1 MFAFRVSERIQTKAP
16 RPEPP
21 ALPPAAAAVLSV
33 LPDTWVVLRD
43 GDVQRA
49 GSAAAAL
56 GVVRDGRLV
65 NEQLRVLSAAVRRDG
80 RIRDVEV
87 EAPRRG
93 TRRPTNL
100 AVRVAPLPGDL
111 VLLIVDDR
119 SAKRRV
125 DDVRRDFVANVSHEL
140 KTPIGALILLAEA
153 SADAASDPE
162 SVRRFAGRMQHEAT
176 RLSVMVN
183 ELIDLSR
190 LQSDDPLSHADEV
203 CVDELID
210 DAVDRT
216 RTAATAKQ
224 ISLAVGGDSG
234 LRIYGDREQLVT
246 ALGNLLDNAVKYSN
260 PRTKIGVATRQE
272 GAWVEIS
279 ITDQG
284 IGIPRADL
292 DRIFERFYRVDPA
305 RSRATGG
312 TGLGLSIV
320 KHVSANHGGEVRV
333 WSLEGAGSTFTL
345 RLPLRV
351 SGYVDPQVIPLIA
364 SRPAPATPSR
374 PVAIPPTRP
383 VADSVGR
390 SPVSGTDD
398 RTPERKALP

>member
-1 MFAFRVSERIQTKAP
+1 M
-16 RPEPP
+16 
-21 ALPPAAAAVLSV
+21 LSV

-43 GDVQRA
+43 GDVLRA

-56 GVVRDGRLV
+56 GVVRDGRLA
-65 NEQLRVLSAAVRRDG
+65 NEQLRVLSEAVRRDG

-93 TRRPTNL
+93 TRRPTDL
-100 AVRVAPLPGDL
+100 AVRVAPLPGEL
-111 VLLIVDDR
+111 VLLIVEDR
-119 SAKRRV
+119 SAKGRV

-203 CVDELID
+203 CVDELIA

-224 ISLAVGGDSG
+224 ISLAVGGDTG
-234 LRIYGDREQLVT
+234 LRIYGDPEQLVT
-246 ALGNLLDNAVKYSN
+246 ALRNLLDNAVKYSN
-260 PRTKIGVATRQE
+260 PRTKIGVATRQD

-279 ITDQG
+279 VTDQG

-351 SGYVDPQVIPLIA
+351 SGHVTPL
-364 SRPAPATPSR
+364 RPDLAAGDVT
-374 PVAIPPTRP
+374 TRT
-383 VADSVGR
+383 SYEHI
-390 SPVSGTDD
+390 
-398 RTPERKALP
+398 PERKALP

>member
-1 MFAFRVSERIQTKAP
+1 MFAFHTSERIQTKAP
-16 RPEPP
+16 EPEPP
-21 ALPPAAAAVLSV
+21 ALDPTAASVLSV

-43 GDVQRA
+43 GDVLRA

-56 GVVRDGRLV
+56 GVVRDGRLA
-65 NEQLRVLSAAVRRDG
+65 NEQLRTLSEAVRRDG
-80 RIRDVEV
+80 RIRDVAV

-93 TRRPTNL
+93 TRRPTDL

-111 VLLIVDDR
+111 VLLIVEDR

-162 SVRRFAGRMQHEAT
+162 AVRRFAGRMQHEAT

-183 ELIDLSR
+183 QLIDLSR

-203 CVDELID
+203 CVDDVIA
-210 DAVDRT
+210 DAVDRA

-224 ISLAVGGDSG
+224 ISLAVGGDLG
-234 LRIYGDREQLVT
+234 LRIYGDREQLVA
-246 ALGNLLDNAVKYSN
+246 ALSNLLDNAVKYSD
-260 PRTKIGVATRQE
+260 PRTKIGVATRRD

-279 ITDQG
+279 VTDQG
-284 IGIPRADL
+284 IGVPKADL

-312 TGLGLSIV
+312 SGLGLSIV

-351 SGYVDPQVIPLIA
+351 SGHDSTPQPE
-364 SRPAPATPSR
+364 PA
-374 PVAIPPTRP
+374 V
-383 VADSVGR
+383 
-390 SPVSGTDD
+390 TDLTTHTANERVPD
-398 RTPERKALP
+398 RKASP